1 MGSLSIR
8 ATGREVDAGS
18 VRCGRVSVREEEKN
32 RYTLSSPPMLL
43 AFTLFYMITQCRL
56 ASSSRAL
63 SIDVPDVPKIL
74 PADGRG
80 NLFLQLVPDEVPST
94 DDLADLEDTVC
105 LEALERFR
113 SIRVP
118 EGGRVDWEDSR

>member
-1 MGSLSIR
+1 
-8 ATGREVDAGS
+8 
-18 VRCGRVSVREEEKN
+18 
-32 RYTLSSPPMLL
+32 MLL

-63 SIDVPDVPKIL
+63 SSDVPDVPKIL

-94 DDLADLEDTVC
+94 DDLADLEDTVF

-118 EGGRVDWEDSR
+118 EEGRVDWEDSRQGFRRDEEASRGKEVGMTSSPDQRSCTTGDLGAGN

>member
-1 MGSLSIR
+1 
-8 ATGREVDAGS
+8 
-18 VRCGRVSVREEEKN
+18 
-32 RYTLSSPPMLL
+32 MLL
-43 AFTLFYMITQCRL
+43 AFTLFYMITQCCL

-63 SIDVPDVPKIL
+63 SIDVPDVL
-74 PADGRG
+74 PTDGRG

-118 EGGRVDWEDSR
+118 EGGRVDWGDSRQGFQTRRRSKQEKGVGMTSSPDQHSCTTGDLGAGN